1 MAVKY
6 DPILGAVRDKD
17 VTDISPIKEYVD
29 EEINRIMSLIYAGL

>member
-17 VTDISPIKEYVD
+17 EADLSPIKDYVD
-29 EEINRIMSLIYAGL
+29 EEIQKIMPLIYAGL